1 MLSTCH
7 NPAMVETGKS
17 NHEGNQ
23 VMKPTMVSS
32 YNTHMGG
39 VDRID
44 QQHHSIQSLRKSN
57 KWYKKLALRLV
68 MQVMLNAHKVYQ
80 IHTGNDNM
88 MYLQFLHGTIVLL
101 LAVTSDIPIQV
112 VGNYDT
118 LQRLSERH
126 FPSVRQQAQGT
137 TSARPHKKCCVCT
150 ARGIK
155 TAEDEPVKTV
165 YICNYCPSKPGL
177 DPDKCFEAYHSMLD
191 YSKTE

>member
-17 NHEGNQ
+17 NREGNQ

-44 QQHHSIQSLRKSN
+44 QQLHSIQSLRKSN

-68 MQVMLNAHKVYQ
+68 MQVTLNAHKVYQ
-80 IHTGNDNM
+80 IHSGTDNM
-88 MYLQFLHGTIVLL
+88 MYLQFLHDTIVLL
-101 LAVTSDIPIQV
+101 LAVTPDIPIQV
-112 VGNYDT
+112 VDNDDT

-155 TAEDEPVKTV
+155 TAEGEPVKTV

>member
-17 NHEGNQ
+17 NREGNQ
-23 VMKPTMVSS
+23 VMKPTMASS

-44 QQHHSIQSLRKSN
+44 QQLHSIQSLRKSN

-68 MQVMLNAHKVYQ
+68 MQVTLNAHKVYQ
-80 IHTGNDNM
+80 IHSGTDNM
-88 MYLQFLHGTIVLL
+88 MYLQFLHDTIVLL
-101 LAVTSDIPIQV
+101 LAVTPDIPIQV
-112 VGNYDT
+112 VDNDDT

-155 TAEDEPVKTV
+155 TAEGEPVKTV

-191 YSKTE
+191 YSKTK

>member
-39 VDRID
+39 TDRID
-44 QQHHSIQSLRKSN
+44 QQLHSIQSLRKSN

-68 MQVMLNAHKVYQ
+68 MQVTLNAHKVYQ
-80 IHTGNDNM
+80 IHSGTDNM
-88 MYLQFLHGTIVLL
+88 MYLQFLHDTIVLL
-101 LAVTSDIPIQV
+101 LAVTPDIPIQV
-112 VGNYDT
+112 VGNDDT

-155 TAEDEPVKTV
+155 TAEGEPVKTV